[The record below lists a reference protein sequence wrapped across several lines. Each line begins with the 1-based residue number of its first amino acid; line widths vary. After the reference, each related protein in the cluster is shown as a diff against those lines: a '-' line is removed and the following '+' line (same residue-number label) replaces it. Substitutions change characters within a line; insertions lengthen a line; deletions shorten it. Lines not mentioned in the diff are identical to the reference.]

1 MGGAV
6 ERSTPS
12 QDTPN
17 GNTPSRKTASSDPFD
32 HELRYLLSHAEMRRF
47 LDAIAARTAIEI
59 YDRERP
65 ISYTRT
71 TYLDTDD
78 LAYFRTGAGQPA
90 RRLRVREYAV
100 AATAKDAPILSGV
113 AFVELKEHDG
123 PTRRKIRLAAS
134 PAEIAQLLADRNAGP
149 SSGMTAGQAEL
160 ARELALATMAPRLA
174 TWYRRLCLTA
184 DARRVRITLD
194 ENLTFCRPQ
203 PLGDV
208 GSLAAPRERDVLAAF
223 PARVLE
229 VKHCGEMPF
238 WLGPA
243 LESLQPAESF
253 SKFRMGMTALG
264 QSRTE
269 EGQAEEEAEEEAQE
283 QAEGRSPTAPAPPAF
298 ALGSFIAA

>member
-1 MGGAV
+1 
-6 ERSTPS
+6 
-12 QDTPN
+12 
-17 GNTPSRKTASSDPFD
+17 
-32 HELRYLLSHAEMRRF
+32 MRRF

-59 YDRERP
+59 YDPARP

-71 TYLDTDD
+71 TYLDTDE
-78 LAYFRTGAGQPA
+78 LTYFRTGDGAPA
-90 RRLRVREYAV
+90 RRLRIREYAV

-123 PTRRKIRLAAS
+123 PARRKVRLAAS
-134 PAEIAQLLADRNAGP
+134 PAEIAQLLADRAGGP
-149 SSGMTAGQAEL
+149 SSNMTAGQAEL
-160 ARELALATMAPRLA
+160 ARELALPTMAPRLA

-203 PLGDV
+203 PIGDA
-208 GSLAAPRERDVLAAF
+208 GSLAAPREREVIAAF

-243 LESLQPAESF
+243 LESLQPADSF

-264 QSRTE
+264 HAGDA
-269 EGQAEEEAEEEAQE
+269 GQEAEGLAPDTCGVPAVRSRVFHCCVRWERCSSSSRGSMA
-283 QAEGRSPTAPAPPAF
+283 AARRRSRIASPRCCASAASRSSICARRGRSPPR
-298 ALGSFIAA
+298 

>member
-1 MGGAV
+1 MGGPV
-6 ERSTPS
+6 ETSTPS
-12 QDTPN
+12 PKAASHN
-17 GNTPSRKTASSDPFD
+17 GASQNAASPKAANGDPFD
-32 HELRYLLSHAEMRRF
+32 HELRYLLSHGEMRRF

-59 YDRERP
+59 YDPIRP

-78 LAYFRTGAGQPA
+78 LTYFRTGDGAPA
-90 RRLRVREYAV
+90 RRLRIREYAV
-100 AATAKDAPILSGV
+100 ATTPKDAPILSGV

-123 PTRRKIRLAAS
+123 PARRKVRLAAS
-134 PAEIAQLLADRNAGP
+134 PAEIARLLANREVGP
-149 SSGMTAGQAEL
+149 ASHMTAGQAEL
-160 ARELALATMAPRLA
+160 ARELALPTMAPRLA

-203 PLGDV
+203 PIGDA
-208 GSLAAPRERDVLAAF
+208 GSLAAPREREVIAAF

-229 VKHCGEMPF
+229 IKHSGEMPF

-243 LESLQPAESF
+243 LESLQRAESF

-264 QSRTE
+264 HTGVVDRDA
-269 EGQAEEEAEEEAQE
+269 GQEADGPSSDA
-283 QAEGRSPTAPAPPAF
+283 AASPLF
-298 ALGSFIAA
+298 AIGSFVAA

>member
-6 ERSTPS
+6 ETT
-12 QDTPN
+12 TPN
-17 GNTPSRKTASSDPFD
+17 QNAPSPKTANKDPFD
-32 HELRYLLSHAEMRRF
+32 HELRYLLSREEMRRF
-47 LDAIAARTAIEI
+47 LDAIAPRAAIEI
-59 YDRERP
+59 YDPERP

-71 TYLDTDD
+71 TYFDTDD
-78 LAYFRTGAGQPA
+78 LIYFRTGAGAPA

-100 AATAKDAPILSGV
+100 AATAKDAPTLSAV

-123 PTRRKIRLAAS
+123 PSRRKIRLAGS
-134 PAEIAQLLADRNAGP
+134 PAEIAQMLADRKAGA
-149 SSGMTAGQAEL
+149 SANMTSGQAEL
-160 ARELALATMAPRLA
+160 ARALALATMAPRLA

-184 DARRVRITLD
+184 EGRRVRITLD

-203 PLGDV
+203 RMGDA
-208 GSLAAPRERDVLAAF
+208 GSLAAPREREVIAAF

-243 LESLQPAESF
+243 LEPLQPADSF

-264 QSRTE
+264 HVGAA
-269 EGQAEEEAEEEAQE
+269 GQEADGLARP
-283 QAEGRSPTAPAPPAF
+283 AAASPTL

>member
-6 ERSTPS
+6 ETSTPS
-12 QDTPN
+12 QNPAN
-17 GNTPSRKTASSDPFD
+17 QNPASSDPFD
-32 HELRYLLSHAEMRRF
+32 HELRYLLSRGEMRRF
-47 LDAIAARTAIEI
+47 LDTIAARTAIEI
-59 YDRERP
+59 YDPARP

-78 LAYFRTGAGQPA
+78 LSYFRTGDGAPA
-90 RRLRVREYAV
+90 RRLRIREYAI
-100 AATAKDAPILSGV
+100 AATPKDAPVLSGV

-123 PTRRKIRLAAS
+123 PARRKVRLAAS
-134 PAEIAQLLADRNAGP
+134 PAEIAQLLAEREVGP
-149 SSGMTAGQAEL
+149 SSDMTAGQAEL
-160 ARELALATMAPRLA
+160 ARELALPTMAPRLA

-203 PLGDV
+203 PIGDA
-208 GSLAAPRERDVLAAF
+208 GSLAAPREREVIAAF

-229 VKHCGEMPF
+229 IKHCGEMPF

-243 LESLQPAESF
+243 LETLQPAASF

-264 QSRTE
+264 HTGE
-269 EGQAEEEAEEEAQE
+269 VGQVAD
-283 QAEGRSPTAPAPPAF
+283 GPAPADSTSPMF
-298 ALGSFIAA
+298 AVASFVAA

>member
-6 ERSTPS
+6 ETSTPS
-12 QDTPN
+12 H
-17 GNTPSRKTASSDPFD
+17 NTPSPKTASNDPFD

-47 LDAIAARTAIEI
+47 LDAIAARAAIEI

-78 LAYFRTGAGQPA
+78 LTYFRTGDDQPA
-90 RRLRVREYAV
+90 RRLRVREYAI
-100 AATAKDAPILSGV
+100 AAKAKDAPILSGV

-134 PAEIAQLLADRNAGP
+134 PAEIAQLLANRKAGP
-149 SSGMTAGQAEL
+149 SSNMTAGQAEL
-160 ARELALATMAPRLA
+160 ARELARPTMAPRLA

-184 DARRVRITLD
+184 EARRVRITLD

-203 PLGDV
+203 SIGDP
-208 GSLAAPRERDVLAAF
+208 GSVAAPRARDVIAAF

-229 VKHCGEMPF
+229 VKHCGDMPF

-253 SKFRMGMTALG
+253 SKFRMGMTALAHAG
-264 QSRTE
+264 EGELETEPETESR
-269 EGQAEEEAEEEAQE
+269 ASA
-283 QAEGRSPTAPAPPAF
+283 APASPQF
-298 ALGSFIAA
+298 AIGSFIAA

>member
-12 QDTPN
+12 Q
-17 GNTPSRKTASSDPFD
+17 NTPSPKTASTDPFD
-32 HELRYLLSHAEMRRF
+32 HELRYLLSHGEMRRF
-47 LDAIAARTAIEI
+47 LSAIAARAAIEI

-71 TYLDTDD
+71 TYLDTDE
-78 LAYFRTGAGQPA
+78 LTYFRSGSGQPA

-100 AATAKDAPILSGV
+100 ATTTKDAPVLSAV
-113 AFVELKEHDG
+113 AFAELKEHDG

-134 PAEIAQLLADRNAGP
+134 PAEIAQLLADRKAGP
-149 SSGMTAGQAEL
+149 SANMTAGQAEL
-160 ARELALATMAPRLA
+160 ARELARPTMAPRLA
-174 TWYRRLCLTA
+174 TWYRRLCLTG

-203 PLGDV
+203 PIGDP
-208 GSLAAPRERDVLAAF
+208 GSLAAPREWDVIAAF

-229 VKHCGEMPF
+229 VKHCGDMPY
-238 WLGPA
+238 WLGSA

-253 SKFRMGMTALG
+253 SKFGMGMTALG
-264 QSRTE
+264 HA
-269 EGQAEEEAEEEAQE
+269 GAAEQVT
-283 QAEGRSPTAPAPPAF
+283 EGRTAATPAPPQF
-298 ALGSFIAA
+298 ALGSFVAA

>member
-6 ERSTPS
+6 ETSTPS
-12 QDTPN
+12 Q
-17 GNTPSRKTASSDPFD
+17 KAASQNSASQNSASNDPFD
-32 HELRYLLSHAEMRRF
+32 HELRYLLSRGEMRRF
-47 LDAIAARTAIEI
+47 LDAIAPRAAIEI
-59 YDRERP
+59 YDPARP

-78 LAYFRTGAGQPA
+78 LTYFRTVDGAPA
-90 RRLRVREYAV
+90 RRLRIREYAV

-123 PTRRKIRLAAS
+123 PARRKVRLAAS
-134 PAEIAQLLADRNAGP
+134 PAEIAQLLADRQAGP
-149 SSGMTAGQAEL
+149 SSSMTAGQAEL
-160 ARELALATMAPRLA
+160 ARELALPTMAPRLA
-174 TWYRRLCLTA
+174 TWYRRLCLTG

-203 PLGDV
+203 PIGDA
-208 GSLAAPRERDVLAAF
+208 GSLAAPREREVIAAF

-229 VKHCGEMPF
+229 IKHCGEMPF

-243 LESLQPAESF
+243 LASLQPAESF

-264 QSRTE
+264 HTGDARQ
-269 EGQAEEEAEEEAQE
+269 EAE
-283 QAEGRSPTAPAPPAF
+283 GLAPAAAESPVYE
-298 ALGSFIAA
+298 LGSFVAA

>member
-6 ERSTPS
+6 ETSTPS
-12 QDTPN
+12 QKAASPKATSP
-17 GNTPSRKTASSDPFD
+17 RAASSDPFD
-32 HELRYLLSHAEMRRF
+32 HELRYLLSHGEMRRF

-59 YDRERP
+59 YDPDRP
-65 ISYTRT
+65 VSYTRT

-78 LAYFRTGAGQPA
+78 LTYFRTGDGAPA
-90 RRLRVREYAV
+90 RRLRIREYAV
-100 AATAKDAPILSGV
+100 AATPKDAPILSGV

-123 PTRRKIRLAAS
+123 PARRKVRLAAS
-134 PAEIAQLLADRNAGP
+134 PAEIAQLLAERELGP
-149 SSGMTAGQAEL
+149 SSNMTVGQAEL
-160 ARELALATMAPRLA
+160 ARELALPTMAPRLA

-203 PLGDV
+203 PIGDA
-208 GSLAAPRERDVLAAF
+208 GSLAAPREREVIAAF

-243 LESLQPAESF
+243 LECLQPADSF

-264 QSRTE
+264 HTGEVSR
-269 EGQAEEEAEEEAQE
+269 EAD
-283 QAEGRSPTAPAPPAF
+283 GLAPATSTSPMF
-298 ALGSFIAA
+298 AIASFVAA